1 VVAESLE
8 QMNGAGDLAGCAN
21 DDAVDWAMMIDAG
34 ARRVA
39 AQVLSRF
46 ERMG

>member
-1 VVAESLE
+1 
-8 QMNGAGDLAGCAN
+8 MNGAGDLDGV
-21 DDAVDWAMMIDAG
+21 DDEEALDWALTIDAG

-46 ERMG
+46 ERMA

>member
-1 VVAESLE
+1 
-8 QMNGAGDLAGCAN
+8 MNGAGDLAGA
-21 DDAVDWAMMIDAG
+21 DDEEALDWALMIDAG

-46 ERMG
+46 ERMA